1 MVTGPALLVIFVV
14 GIAAVLIA
22 IMAFKVNPFMALV
35 SIAILIGLA
44 SGMPLTKVANT
55 ISTGFGNTMGGIGIV
70 IALGVILGEVLY
82 RSGCTEQIANTMLR
96 LCGKEKTT
104 LAINLTGYIV
114 SIPVFFD
121 AAFVIL
127 IALVKQ
133 LSRKSKLPFA
143 ALVTALAVGLIST
156 QAIVLPTPGPLA
168 VVDNLGANLGL
179 FLLYSI
185 FIALPAAL
193 VGGVLYGKI
202 VGWMLPEPYAG
213 ADIVEFEKE
222 LESKTE
228 DQKPSG
234 GLAIFLILL
243 PIIMILLGTI
253 VTVVMGPE
261 NKESFVYDLFSFVGN
276 KNIALLVGVL
286 TAIVACRKYF
296 KSSVDEMIN
305 DCGKSIGIIFL
316 ITAGGGSFGA
326 MINATGI
333 ADTIVSTMQG
343 LNMSTLILAWVLAQV
358 MRLASGST
366 TVALVTT
373 SAILAPVIAQMDISP
388 ILVGLMICCGG
399 IGLSMPND
407 SGFWIINRL
416 TGFSVKDTIRTWVVG
431 GTLCGVVG
439 GLCVLGL
446 SKLSGILPGL

>member
-1 MVTGPALLVIFVV
+1 MTTATVTGTPLLIIFIL
-14 GIAAVLIA
+14 GIATVLIS
-22 IMAFKVNPFMALV
+22 IMKFKVNPFMSLV
-35 SIAILIGLA
+35 SVALLIGIA
-44 SGMPLTKVANT
+44 SGMPLSQVANT

-96 LCGKEKTT
+96 LCGVKNTN
-104 LAINLTGYIV
+104 LAVNLTGYIV

-127 IALVKQ
+127 IALIKQ
-133 LSRKSKLPFA
+133 LSRKSALSFA
-143 ALVTALAVGLIST
+143 GMVTALAVGLIST

-168 VVDNLGANLGL
+168 VVEALQANLGL

-193 VGGVLYGKI
+193 VGGVLYGKL
-202 VGWMLPEPYAG
+202 VARWLPEPYAG
-213 ADIVEFEKE
+213 DDIVEFEKE
-222 LESKTE
+222 LEEKT
-228 DQKPSG
+228 DKPSG
-234 GLAIFLILL
+234 GMAIGLILL
-243 PIIMILLGTI
+243 PIVMILMGTI
-253 VTVVMGPE
+253 ASLLLPKG
-261 NKESFVYDLFSFVGN
+261 SFAYEPFNFIGN

-286 TAIVACRKYF
+286 VAIVACRKYF
-296 KSSVDEMIN
+296 SESIDDMIN

-326 MINATGI
+326 IINATGI
-333 ADTIVSTMQG
+333 ADVVVSTMQN
-343 LNMSTLILAWVLAQV
+343 LNMSLIILAWVLAQV

-373 SAILAPVIAQMDISP
+373 SAILAPVVAQMNASP
-388 ILVGLMICCGG
+388 ILIGLSICCGG

-416 TGFSVKDTIRTWVVG
+416 TGFSVKDTIRTWVAG
-431 GTLCGVVG
+431 GTICGITG
-439 GLCVLGL
+439 GICVLIL
-446 SKLSGILPGL
+446 SLFSGVLPGL